1 MRMGRSGVRI
11 SPDKW
16 QRVRGLPMPPI
27 SLVVMGSARC
37 GVTQMHMGRAACVV
51 AMPNRA
57 KSRHHRDDQEAT
69 CDENRKPTMLSMGID
84 HITQ

>member
-1 MRMGRSGVRI
+1 MRMARRGVRI
-11 SPDKW
+11 SPAKW
-16 QRVRGLPMPPI
+16 QRMHGLPMPAI

-37 GVTQMHMGRAACVV
+37 GVTQMHMGRAPCIVP
-51 AMPNRA
+51 MPNRA
-57 KSRHHRDDQEAT
+57 ESRHHRDDQETT